1 MNLPQNKKYMAL
13 DILSI
18 LITLVFSYLYA
29 TASVNIY
36 PTEGSTEGWQM
47 YISIG

>member
-36 PTEGSTEGWQM
+36 TTEEWQM
-47 YISIG
+47 YISMG